1 MVHFLLKHEI
11 TTTYIPEVLVK
22 MQMGGMDPLAQ
33 TPPQSS
39 PIPSQGFQ
47 NLICSGEEMSQK
59 IRIHRVRGLKFDP

>member
-39 PIPSQGFQ
+39 PIPSTRISKSYMQWGRNESKDQ
-47 NLICSGEEMSQK
+47 NT
-59 IRIHRVRGLKFDP
+59 